1 MKDVDDRRDSFGR
14 IKPIYRLGVVL
25 LGLLMLATG
34 VLVVMSGKTHFQNYW
49 GAPVFAPFAIVIGLL
64 IILAMIISWVRDQ

>member
-1 MKDVDDRRDSFGR
+1 MKDVDDRRDMLAGT
-14 IKPIYRLGVVL
+14 KPIYRLGVVC

-34 VLVVMSGKTHFQNYW
+34 VLVVMNGRTHFQNYW

-64 IILAMIISWVRDQ
+64 IIVAMIISWVRDR